1 MSNPL
6 SGLKIDH
13 WWHAFTVTGAAGF
26 IAAIAVEPK
35 VIPQRD
41 LILLSLSLFIFGV
54 GQWIN
59 HPLQERIVPGFK
71 ITGYHRS
78 VHPLGI
84 CLELLGCVIF
94 AIEVYRI
101 AFTK

>member
-13 WWHAFTVTGAAGF
+13 WWHAFTVLGAAGI
-26 IAAIAVEPK
+26 IASMTIKSNV
-35 VIPQRD
+35 VSNRD
-41 LILLSLSLFIFGV
+41 ALLLSLGFFLFGV

-59 HPLQERIVPGFK
+59 HPLQTRLEGSLKF
-71 ITGYHRS
+71 TGYHRS
-78 VHPLGI
+78 PYPLGLV
-84 CLELLGCVIF
+84 LEFLGCIIF
-94 AIEVYRI
+94 AIEIFRI